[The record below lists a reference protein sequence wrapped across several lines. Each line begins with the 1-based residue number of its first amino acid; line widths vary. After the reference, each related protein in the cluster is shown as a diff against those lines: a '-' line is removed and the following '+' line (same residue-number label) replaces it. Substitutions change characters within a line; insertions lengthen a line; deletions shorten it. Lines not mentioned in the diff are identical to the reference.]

1 MVCDHASCTTVISD
15 SLSNNACDSAAV
27 NGSCRVHIFP
37 QFITSGQHLQSRN
50 GKWVLH
56 LQSGDGHLV
65 LYPASCKG
73 SSCPPTAG
81 HRWANWKLN
90 YAVPSKLKLEEN
102 GDLVVIDAN
111 GMVVWRTGTNVQS
124 QLIAAWF
131 IVQDDGD
138 LVLYQQ
144 KEDEP
149 NARATWR
156 SNTGTGATEQLD
168 NNGFVYAC
176 EKSSTQEI

>member
-1 MVCDHASCTTVISD
+1 MPIHVPKGIHATTFLVFILASVSLAHCANTAMVCDHASCTTVISD
-15 SLSNNACDSAAV
+15 SLSNSACESAAV
-27 NGSCRVHIFP
+27 NGSCRVHLFP

-56 LQSGDGHLV
+56 LQSSDGHLV
-65 LYPASCKG
+65 LYPASCQG

-111 GMVVWRTGTNVQS
+111 GMVSCG
-124 QLIAAWF
+124 
-131 IVQDDGD
+131 
-138 LVLYQQ
+138 
-144 KEDEP
+144 EP
-149 NARATWR
+149 VRMCR
-156 SNTGTGATEQLD
+156 VS
-168 NNGFVYAC
+168 
-176 EKSSTQEI
+176 

>member
-1 MVCDHASCTTVISD
+1 
-15 SLSNNACDSAAV
+15 
-27 NGSCRVHIFP
+27 
-37 QFITSGQHLQSRN
+37 
-50 GKWVLH
+50 
-56 LQSGDGHLV
+56 
-65 LYPASCKG
+65 
-73 SSCPPTAG
+73 
-81 HRWANWKLN
+81 
-90 YAVPSKLKLEEN
+90 
-102 GDLVVIDAN
+102 
-111 GMVVWRTGTNVQS
+111 MVVWRTGTNVQS

-144 KEDEP
+144 KKDEP